1 MVDYIRKFVMEKRKS
16 VYVNMQSK
24 NYTVQLD
31 AISKWDRIEVLLD
44 KISRSSENQAYI
56 ESIYNKVI
64 GLENK
69 EKGREH

>member
-1 MVDYIRKFVMEKRKS
+1 MIDYIRKFVMEKRKS

-56 ESIYNKVI
+56 ENIYNKVI